1 MTMAITPKTKEKI
14 EHLQKRV
21 RTLGAQAAKGWKMT
35 AVEAVAGAASYYALG
50 ALQEKVEFLQSHWYV
65 TPAVLVGA
73 GHFLKRK
80 SAQLGAGLVF
90 LGGFLGAQ
98 GYDQDSADG
107 STDGTI
113 GTKPAEGFDR
123 AGDAGAWGMLDGGEA
138 GALQTGLPS
147 GLDARPQFAS
157 PVAMPPQ
164 NAGDY
169 VAQEAYGLSD

>member
-1 MTMAITPKTKEKI
+1 MAMSEKTKEKM
-14 EHLQKRV
+14 EGMKKRL
-21 RTLGAQAAKGWKMT
+21 RTLGAAASKGWKMT
-35 AVEAVAGAASYYALG
+35 AVEAVAGGASYYVLG

-65 TPAVLVGA
+65 TPVVLIGA

-98 GYDQDSADG
+98 GYDQQSSDE
-107 STDGTI
+107 GT
-113 GTKPAEGFDR
+113 GETKGFDR

-138 GALQTGLPS
+138 GALQTGLPT
-147 GLDARPQFAS
+147 GTALNNMDQRPQFAAT
-157 PVAMPPQ
+157 VTPQ
-164 NAGDY
+164 AGEY